1 MASTSTNP
9 SIRVTVDY
17 WAQLRDASGRACES
31 VQMPPASTVTQLLA
45 YLAERHGERLR
56 TLLLD
61 DAGRPRRSNLV
72 MVADRVVAAPDSLE
86 LSDGVT
92 VALLSPLAG
101 G

>member
-1 MASTSTNP
+1 MASSSTKP

-17 WAQLRDASGRACES
+17 WAQLRDASGRACEV
-31 VQMPPASTVTQLLA
+31 VQLPPNSTVMQLLT
-45 YLAERHGERLR
+45 YLAERHGEPLR
-56 TLLLD
+56 RLLLD
-61 DAGRPRRSNLV
+61 NAGRPLRSNLI
-72 MVADRVVAAPDSLE
+72 MVADRVVASPDSLE